1 MKSAA
6 VCAAVLVLGRL
17 ALGAEEAE
25 SLAMQSELARVMQ
38 DLPRVPKV
46 LHPGADGF
54 PRMPPLEG
62 VTANVEGA
70 KRSLSMEAGR
80 MASHL
85 AKLEKD
91 DQVEV
96 EKHRTSLLQKLGDQE
111 KKNQVFV
118 SENAKL
124 ARNLFGLKKQT
135 NLLKS
140 QIVETGR
147 KIRSRRLELAKFST
161 KFQEAQKFADRVLTN
176 FEPDQEDAVQD
187 VQQVNLVKEIHQDNP
202 KEEDTLLEDESGL
215 SFLELGMDKKKRKGH
230 AKRHLQH
237 HKSKEMNL
245 VSEQQKVDLH
255 IEGLS
260 KEDEDAMTELLRGTQ
275 GVQGE
280 ASKAIQKIKE
290 DYDISHQ
297 VGLKRLEALKKQQK
311 VLRKSQAAEVA
322 YAKKL
327 KVSLRK
333 LQKTSSSLD
342 AAVSNQDDFVGNLQR
357 TATNQ
362 LNLLGITAA

>member
-1 MKSAA
+1 
-6 VCAAVLVLGRL
+6 
-17 ALGAEEAE
+17 
-25 SLAMQSELARVMQ
+25 
-38 DLPRVPKV
+38 
-46 LHPGADGF
+46 
-54 PRMPPLEG
+54 MPPLEG

-96 EKHRTSLLQKLGDQE
+96 EKQRKSLLQKLGDQE
-111 KKNQVFV
+111 QKNQVFV
-118 SENAKL
+118 SENEEL
-124 ARNLFGLKKQT
+124 ARNLVSLKKQT

-140 QIVETGR
+140 QNVETGR

-176 FEPDQEDAVQD
+176 FEPDQGDAVQD
-187 VQQVNLVKEIHQDNP
+187 VQQDSVKEVHQDKP
-202 KEEDTLLEDESGL
+202 EEEDTLLEDESGL

-237 HKSKEMNL
+237 RKSKEMNL

-275 GVQGE
+275 GVHGE
-280 ASKAIQKIKE
+280 ARKAIQKIKD
-290 DYDISHQ
+290 DYDISYQ
-297 VGLKRLEALKKQQK
+297 VGLNRLEALKKQQK
-311 VLRKSQAAEVA
+311 VLKKSQANEVA
-322 YAKKL
+322 YTKKL

-333 LQKTSSSLD
+333 LLKTSSALD

-357 TATNQ
+357 TSTNQ

>member
-6 VCAAVLVLGRL
+6 VCAVLVLGRL

-38 DLPRVPKV
+38 NLPRVPKV

-96 EKHRTSLLQKLGDQE
+96 EKQRTSLLQKLGDQE

-176 FEPDQEDAVQD
+176 FEPDQEDS
-187 VQQVNLVKEIHQDNP
+187 VKEIHQDKP

-237 HKSKEMNL
+237 RKSKEMNL
-245 VSEQQKVDLH
+245 VSEQQNVDLH

-280 ASKAIQKIKE
+280 ARKAIQKIKG
-290 DYDISHQ
+290 DYDISQQ
-297 VGLKRLEALKKQQK
+297 VGLKRLEVLKNQQK
-311 VLRKSQAAEVA
+311 VLKKSQTDEVA

-333 LQKTSSSLD
+333 LLKTSSALD